1 MCLFLGML
9 RQIWVVR
16 LSAHGKGGEQIIIS
30 KRGRL
35 VYCQEQSNDA
45 LLPKLR
51 ENMASNY
58 TPLKRKTKVVFVQL
72 GSPKNPTTKE
82 VRKYLRSFLGD
93 PRVVDINPWLWKI
106 ILNCF
111 VLPFRPK
118 KSAQLYARIWDGES
132 FPLITNTADF
142 TEQVRHELTTLD
154 PSGYVEVNHAFLLS
168 PPYVHEVY
176 DSWEQDLA
184 NGVGATKLL
193 VIPMFPQYSEST
205 IASGIDALGGELAK
219 RVKIPTFE
227 VITNFHR
234 THAFIDNSV
243 RQVDA
248 KLKEIKDSGVQPDK
262 LVISFHGMQK
272 RRIVE
277 KGDDYYRHCYETFRL
292 IVDRL
297 EHLDPSDAVMTFQS
311 RFGSEEWITPYTE
324 RVVED
329 LVKDGNKEIVIYSP
343 SFVVD
348 CLETTDELGHELVNE
363 AKEWGGNVHP
373 VECLNSNLQW
383 CKDFAKYTFTQ
394 AEGSAQDKEDIEYQL
409 QAADYDE
416 MKPQEMKSDD

>member
-1 MCLFLGML
+1 
-9 RQIWVVR
+9 
-16 LSAHGKGGEQIIIS
+16 
-30 KRGRL
+30 
-35 VYCQEQSNDA
+35 
-45 LLPKLR
+45 
-51 ENMASNY
+51 MASNY
-58 TPLKRKTKVVFVQL
+58 TPPQRKTKVVFVQL

-93 PRVVDINPWLWKI
+93 PRVVDINPWVWKI

-142 TEQVRHELTTLD
+142 TEQVRNELTTLD

-184 NGVGATKLL
+184 NGTGATKLL

-248 KLKEIKDSGVQPDK
+248 KLKEIKDSGLKPDK

-297 EHLDPSDAVMTFQS
+297 EHLDASDAVMTFQS

-373 VECLNSNLQW
+373 VECLNSNQQW

-409 QAADYDE
+409 KAADYDE
-416 MKPQEMKSDD
+416 MKPQEMKSED